1 LALKTVRTER
11 LEIAFEEGGPIDGPP
26 VMLLHGW
33 PDAPRG
39 WTAVAAGLEAKG
51 WRTVTPYLR
60 GFGSTRFL
68 SADTPRVGTAL
79 ALAQDAIDLA
89 DVLGLQRFAV
99 VGHDWGARTV
109 YILSALFPERITS
122 LVALSVGFAP
132 RGVIKAPSFEQSRL
146 FWYQWFQCTEPGA
159 ARVKEDPVGF
169 ARIQWDTWSPP
180 KWFEEAEF
188 LRTAESFSNPD
199 WASITLNYYRSRWLK
214 GEASEPQYDELEKK
228 LHEVEVLSTSTL
240 MVQGAEDRCVA
251 PNETEGQESRFS
263 GGYERVLLEGVGH
276 FPQREA
282 PAEVT
287 AVVLRHLS
295 ESRTR

>member
-1 LALKTVRTER
+1 MDTVRTER
-11 LEIAFEEGGPIDGPP
+11 LEIAFEEGGPKDGPP

-33 PDAPRG
+33 PDAPCG
-39 WTAVAAGLEAKG
+39 WAAVAAGLEAKG

-60 GFGSTRFL
+60 GSGPTRFL

-159 ARVKEDPVGF
+159 ARVKEDPIGF

-188 LRTAESFSNPD
+188 LRTAESFSNAD
-199 WASITLNYYRSRWLK
+199 WVSITLNYYRSRWLK
-214 GEASEPQYDELEKK
+214 AEASEPEYDELEKK
-228 LHEVEVLSTSTL
+228 LHEVEVLSTPTL

-251 PNETEGQESRFS
+251 PSETEGQENRFS
-263 GGYERVLLEGVGH
+263 GGYDRVLLQGVGH

-287 AVVLRHLS
+287 AAVLRHLS